1 MKKNFLRDKDCQCGL
16 FFILF
21 GIVAYIYTHVTIHK
35 MSNTVSAGVNP
46 DLYPKFVFAGMAVCG
61 LILLIQ
67 GCRRTKED
75 KQTTFPKADWKKIII
90 SFLLMMAY
98 SILMSEKMLGFV
110 IASILFLF
118 SFMFFLGERNWLKL
132 ILISVLG
139 SVGIWLLFGKLFMI
153 SLPTKFF

>member
-16 FFILF
+16 LFILF

-35 MSNTVSAGVNP
+35 MANTVSAGVNP
-46 DLYPKFVFAGMAVCG
+46 DLYPKFVFAGMVICG
-61 LILLIQ
+61 VIILVQ
-67 GCRRTKED
+67 GLRRTKED
-75 KQTTFPKADWKKIII
+75 KQTPFPKVDWKKIIG
-90 SFLLMMAY
+90 SFVLMMAY

-110 IASILFLF
+110 IASVLFLF
-118 SFMFFLGERNWLKL
+118 AFMFFLGERKWLNL
-132 ILISVLG
+132 VLVPIVC